1 MRVPDFRKII
11 DFPKH
16 FQERFGK
23 LAAKLHKQHI
33 KTMKRPSGSA
43 FKKLS
48 KRYKQFKMKKVGRDV
63 PDLKLSG
70 AMLNEFKFQ
79 FAIFSQYGEFRVQY
93 GILKNKKYPGKNV
106 GTAEVMNIHAEGIG
120 TMPARP
126 VSQPKHPI
134 YNAMKADLVEAI
146 AEQVATNIS
155 KVLKVHTQVIRV

>member
-33 KTMKRPSGSA
+33 KTMKRPSGFP

-48 KRYKQFKMKKVGRDV
+48 PRYAKTKKEMGKPAI
-63 PDLKLSG
+63 PDLELSG
-70 AMLNEFKFQ
+70 AMLNEFKFH
-79 FAIFSQYGEFRVQY
+79 FAMQEPNGEFRVQY
-93 GILKNKKYPGKNV
+93 GIQRNKKYPGKNV
-106 GTAEVMNIHAEGIG
+106 GTADVMNIHAEGIG

-126 VSQPKHPI
+126 VSQLKYPI
-134 YNAMKADLVEAI
+134 YKGMEEDLVEAMVGQI
-146 AEQVATNIS
+146 ATNIH
-155 KVLKVHTQVIRV
+155 KVMKVPVLVIRA